1 VKENNK
7 SKQEDGMRSRR
18 ITLADGR
25 YMIFYTF
32 PDIPRNDRSTL
43 PETGPPSPAETPEE
57 KNV

>member
-1 VKENNK
+1 VKEDNK
-7 SKQEDGMRSRR
+7 TRKEEGVQSRR

-32 PDIPRNDRSTL
+32 PDIPKNDHSTL
-43 PETGPPSPAETPEE
+43 PETGPRSPAETPEE